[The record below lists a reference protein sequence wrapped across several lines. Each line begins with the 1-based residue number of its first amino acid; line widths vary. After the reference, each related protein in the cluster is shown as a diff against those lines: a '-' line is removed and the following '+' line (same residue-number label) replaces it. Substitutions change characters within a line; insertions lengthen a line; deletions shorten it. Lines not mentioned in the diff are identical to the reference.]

1 MCTLS
6 FCKYIYVMHTLLL
19 KCMPSAFADLDA
31 EEELLLEVC
40 GWQVRIVFTL
50 SKNNS
55 SLHTL
60 SRLVKQIVISIW
72 VKSFLKKKICYIST
86 SQQKRKSSWGFGGN
100 DPQANFQQ
108 QLCETTDQN
117 EYQMIRK
124 TKIKF
129 LQNVKNSQFKKGYN
143 V

>member
-1 MCTLS
+1 
-6 FCKYIYVMHTLLL
+6 MHTLLL

-60 SRLVKQIVISIW
+60 SRLVKQIVISI
-72 VKSFLKKKICYIST
+72 
-86 SQQKRKSSWGFGGN
+86 
-100 DPQANFQQ
+100 
-108 QLCETTDQN
+108 
-117 EYQMIRK
+117 
-124 TKIKF
+124 
-129 LQNVKNSQFKKGYN
+129 
-143 V
+143 